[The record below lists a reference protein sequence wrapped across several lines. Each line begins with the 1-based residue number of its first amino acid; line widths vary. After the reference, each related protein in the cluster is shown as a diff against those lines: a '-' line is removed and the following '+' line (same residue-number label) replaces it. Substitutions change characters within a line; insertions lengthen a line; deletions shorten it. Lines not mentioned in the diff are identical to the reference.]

1 MFHMKKVIIITYWAL
16 AVLLISLIVLS
27 LGYTFSES
35 LFIGAV
41 FLPGAFFSIYFPERI
56 SRQGSIRDIIFAMSG
71 TIVAEIF
78 LILSAHF
85 VILEMRNDFTSVGID
100 YFDLPGILV
109 NPVFIMVLTAAFAAG
124 NYFIWRWLDRKYPS
138 DDSKVTFVS
147 ERHRISLAKRDIIYV
162 ESNDTQTF
170 VVDSDG
176 KRYRNRTPI
185 SQWENLLGKHF
196 VRIHR
201 SYLVRRESVNEV
213 RGDCVYVT
221 GGAVL
226 PLSRGYKDRAVGELL
241 TDTAHHG

>member
-1 MFHMKKVIIITYWAL
+1 MFRMKKVIIITYWAL
-16 AVLLISLIVLS
+16 SVLLISLIVLS

-41 FLPGAFFSIYFPERI
+41 FLPGVFFSIYFPERI
-56 SRQGSIRDIIFAMSG
+56 SRQGSVR
-71 TIVAEIF
+71 V
-78 LILSAHF
+78 HF

-109 NPVFIMVLTAAFAAG
+109 NPVFIMVLISAFAAG
-124 NYFIWRWLDRKYPS
+124 NFFIWRWLDRKYPS
-138 DDSKVTFVS
+138 EDSKVTFVS

-170 VVDSDG
+170 VVGSDG

-201 SYLVRRESVNEV
+201 SYLVRCESVNEV
-213 RGDCVYVT
+213 RGDSVYVT

-241 TDTAHHG
+241 TDAAHHG